1 MATGREACARVREIE
16 VLRFFA
22 IGYSSKQIATELNI
36 ATKTIDNHRQNLLQ
50 KTNTKSSAEL
60 VAYGINL
67 GFI

>member
-1 MATGREACARVREIE
+1 M
-16 VLRFFA
+16 LRFLT
-22 IGYSSKQIATELNI
+22 IGYSSKQIAAELNI